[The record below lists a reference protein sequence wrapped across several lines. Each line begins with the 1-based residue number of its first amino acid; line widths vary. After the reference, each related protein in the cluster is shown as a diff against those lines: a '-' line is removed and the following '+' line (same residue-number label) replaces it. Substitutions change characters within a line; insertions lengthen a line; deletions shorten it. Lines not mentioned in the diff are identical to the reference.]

1 MSSTT
6 TAVTSLTA
14 LPAWQA
20 LEKHAAA
27 MREVHLRDLFAKDPG
42 RASRFSVEAEGLFLD
57 YSKNRITDETMK
69 LLLDLARQS
78 GLEERRDAMF
88 SGDKINLTE
97 DRSVLHVALRAP
109 KSEKILSD
117 GVDVVPEVHAGSGQD
132 GWLRRSCAQ
141 RRMEGFHRQEGEERY

>member
-1 MSSTT
+1 MSPTPKSR
-6 TAVTSLTA
+6 SLTA

-88 SGDKINLTE
+88 RGDKINLTE
-97 DRSVLHVALRAP
+97 NRS
-109 KSEKILSD
+109 
-117 GVDVVPEVHAGSGQD
+117 
-132 GWLRRSCAQ
+132 
-141 RRMEGFHRQEGEERY
+141 